1 MRNNRYPTGAT
12 QSPNPGIDPKIVSGI
27 DPAIDSDT
35 VAIAALAS
43 IAADP
48 QMLSRFL
55 ALTGHQG
62 GDIRK
67 AAQEPEFLAGVLHFT
82 VEHEPVLLAAAASL
96 RLTPDAVRNL
106 LQTARSQSRQQSD

>member
-1 MRNNRYPTGAT
+1 MRINRQSASAT
-12 QSPNPGIDPKIVSGI
+12 QSA
-27 DPAIDSDT
+27 DPAIDSGIDIDT
-35 VAIAALAS
+35 VAIAALAT

-48 QMLSRFL
+48 QMLNRFL

-82 VEHEPVLLAAAASL
+82 AEHEPVLLAAAASL
-96 RLTPDAVRNL
+96 GLTPDAVRIL
-106 LQTARSQSRQQSD
+106 LQNAKPHPRQQFD